1 MTDLTRLPVA
11 SGLTTPPF
19 EDARSAKAWLQLLP
33 LINAPVVHSEFVDAL
48 EALID
53 SPIQPYETLKILEL
67 LREPIHN
74 TQGALIDRILG
85 RALPLAPDEAKT
97 WHGICHLWELMGRA
111 YARCWRAALDGVA
124 EAIEHQALLAQR
136 SLRYLSLRAR
146 ESLLV
151 FQPIPD
157 VLWQQLFDYYRIA
170 EAHNLAEKPAKDSL
184 LTLSGVATP
193 QQVFIQ
199 VLLLSGASPFHFT
212 GRQILW
218 LDERLP
224 MLAQRAPLSELA
236 PSLPGRG
243 SLQIDLDEPG
253 PPRRVEPR
261 LAGPNI
267 RELDTFQLAQALSR
281 RIKLLRQGENPEKLG
296 LGTQFAG
303 SVIEGLLVDVYRT
316 WCEHQSDRSTR
327 HSTNRSIEVVFGLAK
342 QTLLIGGTE
351 FGPPDD
357 GPSTLKEEDAV
368 RFALFGQRAPSGI
381 KPKVDAPVREPWQ
394 VRNES
399 AQGLRLVRRA
409 VDGARIALQ
418 QLIAVD
424 LDGKHFA
431 AVVRWLQQEEHEGET
446 WLSIGVRLLPGQPF
460 AAMLRPVELAHSDRR
475 GWSEG
480 LSLPAVTSLKAPLT
494 LLVPVGWFRRGR
506 LVEWWDGEIIRKVRV
521 ETLIERGVDYERVH
535 VVPAGQAR

>member
-1 MTDLTRLPVA
+1 MTDLTRLPA
-11 SGLTTPPF
+11 ATGLTTPPF

-33 LINAPVVHSEFVDAL
+33 LINAPVVHAEFVEAF
-48 EALID
+48 EALLD
-53 SPIQPYETLKILEL
+53 SAIAPYETLKILEL
-67 LREPIHN
+67 MREPVHL
-74 TQGALIDRILG
+74 TQSTLIDRIVG
-85 RALPLAPDEAKT
+85 RALPLAPDEEKT
-97 WHGICHLWELMGRA
+97 WRGVGQLWGLLGRV
-111 YARCWRAALDGVA
+111 YARCWRAALEGDEGTA
-124 EAIEHQALLAQR
+124 EHKALLAQR
-136 SLRYLSLRAR
+136 SLRYLSLQAR

-151 FQPIPD
+151 FQPIPTP
-157 VLWQQLFDYYRIA
+157 LWEDLFGYYQLA
-170 EAHNLAEKPAKDSL
+170 ETHQLSEKPAKDSL
-184 LTLSGVATP
+184 MTLSGVATP

-199 VLLLSGASPFHFT
+199 VLLLSAASPFHFT

-243 SLQIDLDEPG
+243 SLQVDLAEPG

-261 LAGPNI
+261 LSGPTI

-316 WCEHQSDRSTR
+316 WCEHPSERSVR
-327 HSTNRSIEVVFGLAK
+327 HRTDRSIEVVFGLTK
-342 QTLLIGGTE
+342 QAALIGGSE

-357 GPSTLKEEDAV
+357 GPSSLKEEDAV
-368 RFALFGQRAPSGI
+368 RFALFGQRSPAGV
-381 KPKVDAPVREPWQ
+381 KPKVDAPVREPWH

-399 AQGLRLVRRA
+399 AQGLRLARRA
-409 VDGARIALQ
+409 TDGTRIALQ
-418 QLIAVD
+418 QLIVVD
-424 LDGKHFA
+424 LDGKFFA
-431 AVVRWLQQEEHEGET
+431 AVVRWLQQEDHEGEP
-446 WLSIGVRLLPGQPF
+446 WLSIGVRLLPGQPA

-475 GWSEG
+475 GWNEG
-480 LSLPAVTSLKAPLT
+480 MSLPPVTSLKAPQS

-506 LVEWWDGEIIRKVRV
+506 LVEWWDGEQIRKVRV
-521 ETLIERGVDYERVH
+521 ETLLERGVDYERVH